1 MDKITLTRQQLTDWA
16 TSHRGN
22 GKLFTKKGNIYAFR
36 CYEPGLRE
44 KVPFPLF
51 GDTFTV
57 TVSGGVYPMSIEW
70 YWNNGKDHCVVDS
83 NTGLWQWYKSLSD
96 ILVHVA
102 IKLGAIL

>member
-1 MDKITLTRQQLTDWA
+1 MDKIILTRQQITDWA

-22 GKLFTKKGNIYAFR
+22 GKLYTRNGQIYAFR
-36 CYEPGLRE
+36 CYEPGFS
-44 KVPFPLF
+44 KTIKFPSV

-70 YWNNGKDHCVVDS
+70 DWNNGKDHTKHDGNS
-83 NTGLWQWYKSLSD
+83 GLWQLYKSLSD

-102 IKLGAIL
+102 IKLDVC

>member
-1 MDKITLTRQQLTDWA
+1 MNKITLTRQQLTDWA

-22 GKLFTKKGNIYAFR
+22 GKLFTKKGQIYAFR
-36 CYEPGLRE
+36 CYEPGFS
-44 KVPFPLF
+44 KTKPFPLV

-70 YWNNGKDHCVVDS
+70 SWNNGKAHAIFDGNS
-83 NTGLWQWYKSLSD
+83 GLWQWYKSLSD

-102 IKLGAIL
+102 IKLGAY